1 MCPIHRA
8 FALRDAWKVN
18 RPTGSFSLS
27 PSNGPQKE
35 NTMPEQNKPFV
46 VTDRRKFTLDGEPRP
61 DADPSPEKVRPT
73 VPPPPTSG
81 PDEIFGSSAKVIP
94 QSSSADR
101 HTTIHDAAEDQAS
114 EQSAAGASAPRDSA
128 EYEDPNAPPPPTQEQ
143 LEQSRIAFEATA
155 ERLDIAIRSANPGIE
170 HPPAM
175 SFERLVQS
183 VYMTSI
189 MQLGGG
195 TPEGQKP
202 QLDLMGA
209 KQSIDMLTVI
219 AEKTASNL
227 TGPEQTLIDSAL
239 FELRLAFLDV
249 TQALAR
255 SAAAKQPPP
264 GFGGQPGPSI
274 VR

>member
-1 MCPIHRA
+1 
-8 FALRDAWKVN
+8 
-18 RPTGSFSLS
+18 
-27 PSNGPQKE
+27 
-35 NTMPEQNKPFV
+35 MPEQNKPFV

-73 VPPPPTSG
+73 VPPPSE
-81 PDEIFGSSAKVIP
+81 EIFGSSAKVIP
-94 QSSSADR
+94 QSSAADR
-101 HTTIHDAAEDQAS
+101 HTSIHDAAEDQADG
-114 EQSAAGASAPRDSA
+114 QDFAGADDALGSSASGIPID
-128 EYEDPNAPPPPTQEQ
+128 EYEDPNAPPPPTVEQ
-143 LEQSRIAFEATA
+143 MEQSRVAFEATA
-155 ERLDIAIRSANPGIE
+155 ERLDTAIRAANPGME

-195 TPEGQKP
+195 QPEGQKP
-202 QLDLMGA
+202 QLDLIGA

-219 AEKTASNL
+219 AEKTTSNL
-227 TGPEQTLIDSAL
+227 TTPEQTLIDSAL

-255 SAAAKQPPP
+255 SAAAKQPLP
-264 GFGGQPGPSI
+264 GFGGPSGPSI